1 MAKIVVTARFPATA
15 GGWQE
20 QLAGHQVVG
29 AIDGPE
35 PRWPRARWLAELAD
49 AEALICLLSD
59 RIDAAVLAGAPR
71 LRVVANFAVGVD
83 NIDVAAAQ
91 ARGVAIANTPDV
103 LTEATADFAM
113 LLLLAAARR
122 LGEGEALVRAGAWD
136 GWAPD
141 LLLGTALGSLGIIG
155 LGRIGRAVA
164 RRARGFGLRVVA
176 AEHDRAG
183 PGDVSDDDGIER
195 VPLAALWG
203 QVDAISLHCPLTPAT
218 RGLVDRAA
226 IARMRPGAILVNTAR
241 GAIVDDDAVAEA
253 LERGHL
259 GGAGLDVFTHEPAIA
274 PRLLAAPRTVLAP
287 HLGSATTTA
296 RVRMAELCMT
306 AVRDVLTGRVPANL
320 VAPRVRP

>member
-1 MAKIVVTARFPATA
+1 MAKVVVTARFPPIAA
-15 GGWQE
+15 GWARW
-20 QLAGHQVVG
+20 LPGHTIVG

-35 PRWPRARWLAELAD
+35 ARWPRERWRAELAD
-49 AEALICLLSD
+49 ADALICLLSD
-59 RIDAAVLAGAPR
+59 RIDDAVLADAPT

-83 NIDVAAAQ
+83 NIDVAVAH

-103 LTEATADFAM
+103 LTEATADFAI

-122 LGEGEALVRAGAWD
+122 LGEGEALIRRGAWD

-141 LLLGTALGSLGIIG
+141 LLLGTELGSLGIIG

-164 RRARGFGLRVVA
+164 RRAQAFGMRVVA
-176 AEHDRAG
+176 ADHRGAG
-183 PGDVSDDDGIER
+183 AGDDGIAR
-195 VPLAALWG
+195 VPLDALWG
-203 QVDAISLHCPLTPAT
+203 EVDAISLHCPLTPAT

-226 IARMRPGAILVNTAR
+226 LARMRPGAILVNTAR
-241 GAIVDDDAVAEA
+241 GAVIDDDAVADA

-306 AVRDVLTGRVPANL
+306 AVREVLAGRRPANL
-320 VAPRVRP
+320 YAPREDHA